1 MGKQHVAVTLALGLA
16 LVGCTRSDYVYVA
29 LSGANLEI
37 AETGKPDVGAWHVGG
52 DPIPTRYALKEPG
65 VSLTLAVGDEPFVPS
80 FEIVSSAPIRDVS
93 VGSAGYAIRRSE
105 AEYKVFWSSVRVGQ
119 SVEISI
125 DLDGRVDPIVV
136 AGAVAESGSI
146 ISFDSL

>member
-1 MGKQHVAVTLALGLA
+1 MGKQHVALTLALGVA
-16 LVGCTRSDYVYVA
+16 LVGCTRSDYLYVA

-37 AETGKPDVGAWHVGG
+37 AESGKPDVGAWHVGG
-52 DPIPTRYALKEPG
+52 DPIPTRYVLSEPG
-65 VSLTLAVGDEPFVPS
+65 VSLTLAVGNEPFVPN

-93 VGSAGYAIRRSE
+93 VGSAGYAIRKTE
-105 AEYKVFWSSVRVGQ
+105 AAYKVFWSSARVGQ

-125 DLDGRVDPIVV
+125 DLDGRVDPTVV
-136 AGAVAESGSI
+136 AGAVAESGSV